1 MRQRLK
7 PPQRSNVDSDL
18 VQQARSG
25 DKQAFDLLVQKYQF
39 KILKLVNRYVN
50 DPSEAMDVAQESFIK
65 AYRALDK
72 FRGDSAFYT
81 WLYRIAIN
89 TAKNHIVS
97 QSRRMI
103 ETDVEVVDM
112 EHTLTKGNLKEYSA
126 PEKILLD
133 VEIEQA
139 VNEVIQHLPKELRT
153 AITLRELEGLSY
165 EEIAGIM
172 ACPVGTVRSRIFRAR
187 EAIERRIKPLLN
199 EG

>member
-1 MRQRLK
+1 MRERVEPGKRINADSEL
-7 PPQRSNVDSDL
+7 VDQ
-18 VQQARSG
+18 VRHG

-89 TAKNHIVS
+89 TAKNHVVS
-97 QSRRMI
+97 QSRRII
-103 ETDVEVVDM
+103 ETDVETVDM
-112 EHTLTKGNLKEYSA
+112 EQTLTKANLKDYSA

-133 VEIEQA
+133 DEIEHA
-139 VNEVIQHLPKELRT
+139 VYEVIAHLPKELRT
-153 AITLRELEGLSY
+153 AITLRELEGMSY

-199 EG
+199 ET